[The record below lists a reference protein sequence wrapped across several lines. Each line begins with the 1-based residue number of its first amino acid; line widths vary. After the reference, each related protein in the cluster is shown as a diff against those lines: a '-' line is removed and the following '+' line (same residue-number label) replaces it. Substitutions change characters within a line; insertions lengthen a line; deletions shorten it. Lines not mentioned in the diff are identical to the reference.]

1 MQPFAPRLPGGLQQT
16 LNNATTIGT
25 PQMQPFQYNT
35 AQQPEWF
42 AQASQQ
48 MATQA
53 AGAVFGNAAT
63 VKPPS
68 EWDMGFGTGQ
78 AVEQAYSSALRM
90 AGQSVFGGV
99 PQQPNLSIAQQP
111 FFNQPE
117 QAAQRQGWADDA
129 TAQGYDWRTDPRYA
143 GTDYSAAPEGSLRDR
158 LEQQRQGDTRYGELA
173 SAGPR
178 QFLADP
184 LGSAALAAFPLAVG
198 EALALGGGFAGAQA
212 AGAGISTNVPFAAGA
227 LRTVGQMG
235 AGMLG
240 SAGVQAIPGFENLP
254 SPIQS
259 AARNAPYFIAG
270 PGGAAM
276 KAGGVGTTVL
286 GGEISESL
294 GAGRGTGE
302 FVGGFAGAAPAAL
315 IRGGL
320 GAVRSQIVSRKAG
333 GILDTLAAST
343 DEADLINRLK
353 GMDPMD
359 LMEVNEAVMRANP
372 ELAKELG
379 RALAAARAGDMQ
391 AASTL
396 KGALYGEATTLS
408 KRVAEMT
415 GEAPKSVRERAI
427 GRVAKGLGGQK
438 AGIIDEGQQSE
449 ALQQVEYLTQKVA
462 QAKED
467 LATQRAIRD
476 ANRDAGKINPNASQA
491 LDYAEKQSKAFGMQL
506 AAARR
511 KAGLPSLSQLQE
523 EARAAADLAKNGP
536 AVVVTPEMRAA
547 RKGGSEIPVTQDPMA
562 GGGKVPPAVRSA
574 SEFDDAKPG
583 EVMEGFRGTPADKPQ
598 GASFGGSEGKGIYI
612 ADNEDL
618 AGFFGDVK
626 PITFQRPK
634 KPLIVDEEPLYLL
647 YEGFDASGKDIIS
660 GAIKKTDSEWT
671 KLNKMAFHASQKE
684 LGRWDAEDVAERLT
698 SLMKARGYDAVRVS
712 SDGQKWTVLL
722 DDSLAAPRSASRGT
736 QAQAPV
742 SAAPETPPVAQLA
755 DDIPTPPPAVKG
767 LSGDKLPPPPTS
779 GTQGALDGFGLP
791 EKSGLGSIADN
802 LKAIPGAL
810 KYVQTSGDIAGVQFR
825 QGAPLGWIDPKAWG
839 RSLNRVVRA
848 YAEDPK
854 AAGVMEEVQ
863 RIRRFADGELL
874 DIVDPRTG
882 RKIVIKPMSEVLETN
897 FQVPGMEKINDSLV
911 MRLAQAVPLSGRSE
925 KAMRVGYLGMAT
937 DLRNSMIDD
946 AIRAGIND
954 QKLFN
959 HYDDIAKLTVGYG
972 DVPDKLRGLSDGFY
986 SLRNIAAR
994 FQMVAAPFTRPG
1006 QVFKSPANMIKEK
1019 GVFSASPRGVS
1030 TRNLARFAAGEMANL
1045 ALLSHAGRASG
1056 LFEVG
1061 WNPLEPGFGVA
1072 KYTDEK
1078 GNGFA
1083 HDLMGGW
1090 GSFVKMGTR
1099 SLAALNGDERFNA
1112 IDEQM
1117 QFWRNK
1123 AGPVP
1128 GMIIDTIVENS
1139 SLKDAKSLDSPFSK
1153 NPLDPETWTSGKALE
1168 YISPFFSGDAIQ
1180 SLISGALDVTDPTD
1194 LLKVAGHLTA
1204 NITTGTGNI
1213 YQATAYTKRDKYAED
1228 TYGVPWEELNAL
1240 EMARITARMADEGVD
1255 FPYKSAR
1262 LAAYNDG
1269 APQTAFDEIAKQ
1281 YPILDGYDS
1290 MKEFRDENIAEGIKQ
1305 GLTKNEAEKRVDAEI
1320 NRLTIDTPA
1329 GPKNYEKLTQIIRM
1343 NVVERDRDIVN
1354 HLSDIPK
1361 YIEDYVNT
1369 LPPVEAARYDPGAQN
1384 FEPDVEGPPPTDQ
1397 DYYRYQAVNSKRVG
1411 TALGAARLGSGD
1423 YVNTLGNEVPAPYG
1437 PAISMSNALPQT
1449 QRAIAATYWENQGF
1463 PNIAEVTR
1471 SVPAR
1476 ELTSEERKG
1485 AAGLAHWDMQS
1496 NALSEDLP
1504 FRMGNPNVAA
1514 HEGLH
1519 SFYFSLSAGD
1529 RAELERRAEA
1539 LIAQRWSPAAA
1550 REMRENDPVHM
1561 INTLIELT
1569 SGSGTLPEDFL
1580 SYLRGLQPTR
1590 LGPQA
1595 TRALP

>member
-1 MQPFAPRLPGGLQQT
+1 MTMQPFAPRLPGGLQQT

-53 AGAVFGNAAT
+53 AGAVFGNPAT

-158 LEQQRQGDTRYGELA
+158 LEQQRQGQSQYGTIAERTKENPLEV
-173 SAGPR
+173 AG
-178 QFLADP
+178 L
-184 LGSAALAAFPLAVG
+184 
-198 EALALGGGFAGAQA
+198 LALGFGAPLGVARGASVPLLGTGMKFAGQA
-212 AGAGISTNVPFAAGA
+212 A
-227 LRTVGQMG
+227 

-240 SAGVQAIPGFENLP
+240 SHAVQQIPGFENLP

-259 AARNAPYFIAG
+259 AGRNAPYFLAG
-270 PGGAAM
+270 PGSALL

-320 GAVRSQIVSRKAG
+320 GAVRNQIVSRKAG

-343 DEADLINRLK
+343 DEADLITRLK

-359 LMEVNEAVMRANP
+359 LLEVNEAVMRANP

-391 AASTL
+391 AAQTL

-408 KRVAEMT
+408 KRVAQMT

-438 AGIIDEGQQSE
+438 AGISDDFPVYEPPAGSTPQERLKALFQENPNPETGAIRSALLGERVSIADYYGQGVEGVAGRQLQQSGRLFEKTFGPNATYDDLPRILGVQGAKAEPVIGQGINAAKLEREAIKEFGTTTNPGAGGYLLKDGRFLDFSEGTGARTLDHRSVQRLASLKNMPIKDQGAGWEYMQAFQNQTGAIRWIPESASFDVPVTKPPTPQQRRAMAQILRENGSALVDLTDGQGRTIDSKEVRTIGELGRVLDSITPQKPSGGRGLTDNLLDRFGPKGPTAGIIDEGQQSE

-476 ANRDAGKINPNASQA
+476 ANREAGKIVPAASSA

-506 AAARR
+506 AAARK

-536 AVVVTPEMRAA
+536 DVVVTPEMRVAA
-547 RKGGSEIPVTQDPMA
+547 KGGSEIPVTQDPMA
-562 GGGKVPPAVRSA
+562 P
-574 SEFDDAKPG
+574 
-583 EVMEGFRGTPADKPQ
+583 
-598 GASFGGSEGKGIYI
+598 
-612 ADNEDL
+612 
-618 AGFFGDVK
+618 
-626 PITFQRPK
+626 
-634 KPLIVDEEPLYLL
+634 
-647 YEGFDASGKDIIS
+647 
-660 GAIKKTDSEWT
+660 
-671 KLNKMAFHASQKE
+671 
-684 LGRWDAEDVAERLT
+684 
-698 SLMKARGYDAVRVS
+698 
-712 SDGQKWTVLL
+712 
-722 DDSLAAPRSASRGT
+722 SRGT

-742 SAAPETPPVAQLA
+742 SAAPETPPALPGLVQEPMGSILSRTKDMTTKELREVAA
-755 DDIPTPPPAVKG
+755 SRGIDIPEGANKAGIVAALSGAPPPPPKIPPSVKG

-779 GTQGALDGFGLP
+779 GTQSALDGFGLP

-848 YAEDPK
+848 YAEDPN

-946 AIRAGIND
+946 AIRAGIDD

-1006 QVFKSPANMIKEK
+1006 QVFKSPANMIKER

-1213 YQATAYTKRDKYAED
+1213 YQASAYTKRDKYAED

-1269 APQTAFDEIAKQ
+1269 APQTAFDELAEQ

-1354 HLSDIPK
+1354 HMSDIPK
-1361 YIEDYVNT
+1361 YIEDYLNT
-1369 LPPVEAARYDPGAQN
+1369 LEPVE
-1384 FEPDVEGPPPTDQ
+1384 
-1397 DYYRYQAVNSKRVG
+1397 
-1411 TALGAARLGSGD
+1411 
-1423 YVNTLGNEVPAPYG
+1423 
-1437 PAISMSNALPQT
+1437 
-1449 QRAIAATYWENQGF
+1449 
-1463 PNIAEVTR
+1463 
-1471 SVPAR
+1471 
-1476 ELTSEERKG
+1476 
-1485 AAGLAHWDMQS
+1485 
-1496 NALSEDLP
+1496 
-1504 FRMGNPNVAA
+1504 
-1514 HEGLH
+1514 
-1519 SFYFSLSAGD
+1519 
-1529 RAELERRAEA
+1529 
-1539 LIAQRWSPAAA
+1539 
-1550 REMRENDPVHM
+1550 
-1561 INTLIELT
+1561 
-1569 SGSGTLPEDFL
+1569 
-1580 SYLRGLQPTR
+1580 
-1590 LGPQA
+1590 
-1595 TRALP
+1595 

>member
-1 MQPFAPRLPGGLQQT
+1 MMQPFAPRLPGGLQQT

-35 AQQPEWF
+35 AEQPEWF

-158 LEQQRQGDTRYGELA
+158 LEQQRQGQSQYGTIAQRTKENPLEV
-173 SAGPR
+173 AG
-178 QFLADP
+178 L
-184 LGSAALAAFPLAVG
+184 
-198 EALALGGGFAGAQA
+198 LALGFGAPLGVARGASVPLLGTGMKFAGQA
-212 AGAGISTNVPFAAGA
+212 A
-227 LRTVGQMG
+227 

-240 SAGVQAIPGFENLP
+240 SHAVQQIPGFENLP

-259 AARNAPYFIAG
+259 AGRNAPYFLAG
-270 PGGAAM
+270 PGSALL

-343 DEADLINRLK
+343 DEADLITRLK

-359 LMEVNEAVMRANP
+359 LLEVNEAVMRANP

-391 AASTL
+391 AAQTL

-438 AGIIDEGQQSE
+438 AGIVDDGPPLLETAE
-449 ALQQVEYLTQKVA
+449 KVA
-462 QAKED
+462 RLGSDDSAWLMPDGQMYRASTSTVNRAHMDVISPESFPQAYEAGWLRVGKRRDGSLFVDGKLTPANEHLVRRFVAQNSTRD
-467 LATQRAIRD
+467 DPGVILAIENRITMPSGLVMKDPSASWMGSVVRWRQEGSPIPGSAARSSTGGIVDNLLDRFGPKGPTAGIKMDDDAVSAIR
-476 ANRDAGKINPNASQA
+476 
-491 LDYAEKQSKAFGMQL
+491 
-506 AAARR
+506 RR
-511 KAGLPSLSQLQE
+511 
-523 EARAAADLAKNGP
+523 
-536 AVVVTPEMRAA
+536 T
-547 RKGGSEIPVTQDPMA
+547 KGGSEIPVTQDPMA
-562 GGGKVPPAVRSA
+562 P
-574 SEFDDAKPG
+574 
-583 EVMEGFRGTPADKPQ
+583 
-598 GASFGGSEGKGIYI
+598 
-612 ADNEDL
+612 
-618 AGFFGDVK
+618 
-626 PITFQRPK
+626 
-634 KPLIVDEEPLYLL
+634 
-647 YEGFDASGKDIIS
+647 
-660 GAIKKTDSEWT
+660 
-671 KLNKMAFHASQKE
+671 
-684 LGRWDAEDVAERLT
+684 
-698 SLMKARGYDAVRVS
+698 
-712 SDGQKWTVLL
+712 
-722 DDSLAAPRSASRGT
+722 RGT

-742 SAAPETPPVAQLA
+742 SAAHETPPAGTQRLYHSTKAEFDQFDLSKAGRTDEGFLGRGIYFSTDQNVARKGERLIEADVAMRNPLRVEMTTLEPADKITAVNAALGTNGLKGQALTNELRKRGYDAVDLDYTPTGYMHHEIMVPDAAQAKIIPSLA
-755 DDIPTPPPAVKG
+755 APPAEPTPPAVRG

-911 MRLAQAVPLSGRSE
+911 MRIAQRVPLADRSE

-946 AIRAGIND
+946 AIRAGIDD

-1006 QVFKSPANMIKEK
+1006 QVFKSPANMIKER

-1153 NPLDPETWTSGKALE
+1153 NPLDPETWTSGKFLE

-1180 SLISGALDVTDPTD
+1180 SLVSGALDVTDPTD

-1240 EMARITARMADEGVD
+1240 EMARITARMAEEGVD

-1269 APQTAFDEIAKQ
+1269 APQTAFDELAKQ

-1290 MKEFRDENIAEGIKQ
+1290 MKEFRDENIAEGIAQ

-1361 YIEDYVNT
+1361 YIEDYVKT
-1369 LPPVEAARYDPGAQN
+1369 LEPVE
-1384 FEPDVEGPPPTDQ
+1384 
-1397 DYYRYQAVNSKRVG
+1397 
-1411 TALGAARLGSGD
+1411 
-1423 YVNTLGNEVPAPYG
+1423 
-1437 PAISMSNALPQT
+1437 
-1449 QRAIAATYWENQGF
+1449 
-1463 PNIAEVTR
+1463 
-1471 SVPAR
+1471 
-1476 ELTSEERKG
+1476 
-1485 AAGLAHWDMQS
+1485 
-1496 NALSEDLP
+1496 
-1504 FRMGNPNVAA
+1504 
-1514 HEGLH
+1514 
-1519 SFYFSLSAGD
+1519 
-1529 RAELERRAEA
+1529 
-1539 LIAQRWSPAAA
+1539 
-1550 REMRENDPVHM
+1550 
-1561 INTLIELT
+1561 
-1569 SGSGTLPEDFL
+1569 
-1580 SYLRGLQPTR
+1580 
-1590 LGPQA
+1590 
-1595 TRALP
+1595 